1 MRLALTPEMLLQAYR
16 MGVFPMAEDRDDPE
30 LRWFDPAQRGILPL
44 DGLRLSRS
52 LRRRILAAP
61 FRLTLDQA
69 FGDVVA
75 GCAARESTWINAEIT
90 ALFTA
95 LHQLGHA
102 HSIEVWEGDD
112 LVGGLY
118 GLALGGVFCG
128 ESMFSRRTDASK
140 IALATLVTHLRACG
154 FVLFDTQYLTPHLAS
169 LGGVEIPR
177 ATYRARLAQA
187 LRVDAAFHARP
198 LPAAQDVVQRKTHR
212 S

>member
-1 MRLALTPEMLLQAYR
+1 MQLSLTPEMLLQAYR
-16 MGVFPMAEDRDDPE
+16 LGVFPMAEDREAEALFWCDPV
-30 LRWFDPAQRGILPL
+30 ARGIVPL

-52 LRRRILAAP
+52 LRRKLRKAP
-61 FRLTLDQA
+61 FRLSLNENFAGVLD
-69 FGDVVA
+69 
-75 GCAARESTWINAEIT
+75 GCADRPSTWINAEIA

-95 LHQLGHA
+95 LHDQGHA
-102 HSIEVWEGDD
+102 HSIEVWEGRE

-154 FVLFDTQYLTPHLAS
+154 FVLFDTQYLTDHLAS

-177 ATYRARLAQA
+177 ATYRACLTEA
-187 LRVDAAFHARP
+187 LGRDADIHRHD
-198 LPAAQDVVQRKTHR
+198 LPSGQDVVQLNTQR